1 MSFSLLLSLRV
12 TPWALYVLTPSFGI
26 SESEEEDISRFNNV
40 RRSNLALTCNNNR
53 RSLSIQRLRNPTTQG
68 EQSRWFV
75 GRAGMEYRDR
85 DLIPDRRGGAV
96 K

>member
-1 MSFSLLLSLRV
+1 M

-40 RRSNLALTCNNNR
+40 RRSNLALTC

-85 DLIPDRRGGAV
+85 LGGAV